1 MGVPGSSVTTPMQA
15 RFVDGVARI
24 AAAQWD
30 RFAGRDHP
38 FVTHRFLS
46 LLEASGCVGPGT
58 GWTPCPLVLERA
70 GRPLAVVPVY
80 LKSHSWG
87 EYVFD
92 FAWARA
98 YQRAGLRYYPKLVV
112 AVPFSPV
119 TGPRLL
125 AAPDA
130 DRTGLV
136 RAAAAALAAR
146 AQDLGAS
153 SVHWLFAEA
162 REMGALREGGWMAR
176 SGMQFHWQNASY
188 GSFEDF
194 LATFSAEKR
203 KKARR
208 ERRAVAEAGVTLDVV
223 SGSALDEREWHVLYR
238 FYADTVARH
247 GGQAYLNA
255 RFFAGLAD
263 RMAREAVIVRAFR
276 DGRWIA
282 AALNLRGGD
291 TLYGRYWGCRED
303 VPGLHFEVCY
313 HRAVEWCIEQGIAR
327 YEAGAQGEHKLA
339 RGFVPVE
346 TCSAHWLAQAR
357 IAAAVDDFL
366 AAERADYA
374 LYREALMAHA
384 PYRRDSS

>member
-1 MGVPGSSVTTPMQA
+1 MQA
-15 RFVDGVARI
+15 RFLDGVARVP
-24 AAAQWD
+24 AAQWD
-30 RFAGRDHP
+30 RLAGQRHP
-38 FVTHRFLS
+38 FVSHRFLR
-46 LLEASGCVGPGT
+46 LLEDSGCVGPGT
-58 GWTPCPLVLERA
+58 GWTPCPLLLEA
-70 GRPLAVVPVY
+70 GARPLAAVPVY
-80 LKSHSWG
+80 LKTHSWG

-98 YQRAGLRYYPKLVV
+98 YQRLGLRYYPKLVV

-125 AAPDA
+125 APAGA
-130 DRTGLV
+130 DRDALL
-136 RAAAAALAAR
+136 RAATAALEAR
-146 AQDLGAS
+146 AHELGAS
-153 SVHWLFAEA
+153 SVHWLFAA
-162 REMGALREGGWMAR
+162 PGEMDALRGAGWMAR
-176 SGMQFHWQNASY
+176 AGVQFHWQNAGY
-188 GSFEDF
+188 ASFEDF

-208 ERRAVAEAGVTLDVV
+208 ERRAVAEAGVSVDVV
-223 SGSALDEREWHVLYR
+223 PGSALDEGEWHMLYR
-238 FYADTVARH
+238 FYLDTVARH

-263 RMAREAVIVRAFR
+263 TMSGEVVVVRAFR
-276 DGRWIA
+276 AGRWIA
-282 AALNLRGGD
+282 AALNVRGGD

-313 HRAVEWCIEQGIAR
+313 HRAVEWCIEHGVAR

-346 TCSAHWLAQAR
+346 THSAHWLTESR

-384 PYRRDSS
+384 PYRRAAP